1 MSGYARVASDD
12 ADDHV
17 EGTIQV
23 PESPPP
29 SFRSRTSSPILRND
43 PLRSDADRELHDT
56 FESPSDDEGSDDE
69 DEGDDRTRLVR
80 RDTENEGAA
89 GQRAPV
95 VAQIPVVY
103 SGRTVG
109 AGNSNDGVFA
119 NLSAKPTRGE
129 ELDEKPPV
137 RSLLVHG
144 ISPSQFVLT
153 CMI

>member
-17 EGTIQV
+17 EGHYQIPT
-23 PESPPP
+23 SPPP

-56 FESPSDDEGSDDE
+56 FDSPSDDEGSDNE
-69 DEGDDRTRLVR
+69 DDGDDRRRLVR
-80 RDTENEGAA
+80 RDTSTDDA
-89 GQRAPV
+89 GQRTPV

-109 AGNSNDGVFA
+109 GGNANDGVFA

-129 ELDEKPPV
+129 EVDEKPPV
-137 RSLLVHG
+137 RAIYTAKRIYH
-144 ISPSQFVLT
+144 T
-153 CMI
+153 